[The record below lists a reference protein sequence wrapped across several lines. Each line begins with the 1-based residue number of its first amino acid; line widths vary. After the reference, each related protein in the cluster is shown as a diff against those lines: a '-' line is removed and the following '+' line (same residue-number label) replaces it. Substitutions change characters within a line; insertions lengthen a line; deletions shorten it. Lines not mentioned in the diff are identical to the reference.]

1 MNNSNAILEINNK
14 NLAYNFKL
22 LSKLVSKAACGA
34 TIKADAYGTG
44 VINAFNV
51 LYKNQCRHFF
61 FATLN
66 EAINIRKKFSKANIY
81 VLNGLENNKIEI
93 FRKLKIIPILNSK
106 EELDKL
112 IKEKNKKDLRF
123 GIHIETG
130 LNRLGININELKY
143 FDIRNL
149 KLTILISHLSS
160 AEEKNN
166 PYNEIQNKKFI
177 STFNIFKSVQYKSLS
192 NSAGT
197 VHKKKFHYDLVRP
210 GISLYGGYINKM
222 IHKNLPIKPVIRFKA
237 KVLQIK
243 KIKKNQF
250 VGYNQ
255 THKTKRETNIAI
267 IGAGYADGISRT
279 LSNKGYVYYKNK
291 KFKIIGRVSMDSI
304 TIDIGKNNKMI
315 KSGMYMDLINDK
327 HDIEKMA
334 KICNTIS
341 NEILTSISKR
351 VERVYI

>member
-1 MNNSNAILEINNK
+1 
-14 NLAYNFKL
+14 
-22 LSKLVSKAACGA
+22 
-34 TIKADAYGTG
+34 
-44 VINAFNV
+44 
-51 LYKNQCRHFF
+51 
-61 FATLN
+61 
-66 EAINIRKKFSKANIY
+66 
-81 VLNGLENNKIEI
+81 
-93 FRKLKIIPILNSK
+93 
-106 EELDKL
+106 
-112 IKEKNKKDLRF
+112 
-123 GIHIETG
+123 
-130 LNRLGININELKY
+130 
-143 FDIRNL
+143 
-149 KLTILISHLSS
+149 
-160 AEEKNN
+160 
-166 PYNEIQNKKFI
+166 
-177 STFNIFKSVQYKSLS
+177 
-192 NSAGT
+192 
-197 VHKKKFHYDLVRP
+197 
-210 GISLYGGYINKM
+210 M